1 MSLLNDTLCIT
12 DSDRVN
18 TFLYFLAFVMNSQ
31 LKLRVFPSNFLV
43 GNLSVTNQFLI
54 NQKSLELAGHVK
66 FHFQEIRCKILY
78 FSRCMWTSCESHSHS
93 RSSHPEV
100 FLGKRVLKIC
110 SKFTGEYPY
119 WSVIW
124 IKLLYGNRTLWFE

>member
-43 GNLSVTNQFLI
+43 GNFSVTNQFLI
-54 NQKSLELAGHVK
+54 NQKSLELARHVK

-119 WSVIW
+119 
-124 IKLLYGNRTLWFE
+124 